1 MSNRLVRVAEL
12 LQREVS
18 QQLRAHW
25 PQESARITLTD
36 TVVAPDLAQVRIRY
50 AVVGGPEHELAAAR
64 HLAAVRGELR
74 SLVGKAVIRKRTPD
88 LRFVLDE
95 SAERGMRIRKLLDD
109 LDAPGGPPPG
119 AA

>member
-18 QQLRAHW
+18 QQLRARW
-25 PQESARITLTD
+25 PQEAARITLTD
-36 TVVAPDLAQVRIRY
+36 TVVAPDLAQARIRY
-50 AVVGGPEHELAAAR
+50 AVVGGPDHEQAAAR
-64 HLAAVRGELR
+64 LLAAIRGELR
-74 SLVGKAVIRKRTPD
+74 SLVGRAVTLKRTPE

-109 LDAPGGPPPG
+109 LDAGAPPT
-119 AA
+119 A

>member
-1 MSNRLVRVAEL
+1 MSNRLVHVAEL

-18 QQLRAHW
+18 QQLRARW

-36 TVVAPDLAQVRIRY
+36 TVVAPDLAQARIRY

-74 SLVGKAVIRKRTPD
+74 SLVGKAVTLKRTPD

-109 LDAPGGPPPG
+109 LDAAPGSPPPG
-119 AA
+119 A

>member
-18 QQLRAHW
+18 QQLRARW

-36 TVVAPDLAQVRIRY
+36 TVVAPDLAQARIRY
-50 AVVGGPEHELAAAR
+50 AVVGGPGHELAAAR
-64 HLAAVRGELR
+64 LLASIRGELR
-74 SLVGKAVIRKRTPD
+74 ALVGRAVTLKRTPE

-109 LDAPGGPPPG
+109 LDAAPGSPPP